1 MRKTILRTL
10 ILTVLLFTLLSAT
23 AYEETATLTGD
34 DVNLRSGRMVFGH
47 GRRHPGLHVLQLP
60 QRQRR

>member
-23 AYEETATLTGD
+23 AYAETATLTGD
-34 DVNLRSGRMVFGH
+34 DVNLRSG
-47 GRRHPGLHVLQLP
+47 PGMN
-60 QRQRR
+60 